1 MKISINRTAAST
13 VPLAIRGGGNGDEDF
28 SKADDGKNKDT
39 NNEGIDAPT
48 TTNNSIS
55 SGRSSAAKLGT
66 SSTTKSNGNHVSPP
80 TESNA
85 VNGSK
90 SGLSTKT
97 GLTMHGSCAIAF
109 VALSNEGKP
118 ISLQAN
124 DNAVNVETTM
134 KLQNSMAGNPNGKK
148 KTHAESVSSSV
159 MDLLFS
165 NKTGVVTGSD
175 TSKVNNVT

>member
-1 MKISINRTAAST
+1 MKISINHTAAST
-13 VPLAIRGGGNGDEDF
+13 VPLAIRGGGNGDED
-28 SKADDGKNKDT
+28 GGNKNDT
-39 NNEGIDAPT
+39 NNDGIDAPT
-48 TTNNSIS
+48 TTNGSIS
-55 SGRSSAAKLGT
+55 SGKSSAAKLGT
-66 SSTTKSNGNHVSPP
+66 SSTTKSNDNHVSTP
-80 TESNA
+80 TEANA

-90 SGLSTKT
+90 SGLSTKP
-97 GLTMHGSCAIAF
+97 GLAMHGSCAIAF
-109 VALSNEGKP
+109 VALSSEGKP

-134 KLQNSMAGNPNGKK
+134 KLQNSMAGNPNGERKS
-148 KTHAESVSSSV
+148 HAESVSSSA